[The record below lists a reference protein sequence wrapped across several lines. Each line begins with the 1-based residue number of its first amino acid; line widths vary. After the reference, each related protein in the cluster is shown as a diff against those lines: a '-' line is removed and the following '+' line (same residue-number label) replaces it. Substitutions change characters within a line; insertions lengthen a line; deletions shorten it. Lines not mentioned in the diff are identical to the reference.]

1 MKTVLTK
8 FLMLSSLATLMLAS
22 CKKDGALVTSNGG
35 KAGTLTTSSTTPV
48 LDKTKL
54 NDTTKVIN
62 FTFTAPNF
70 GYSAAVTNTLQ
81 IDADGDNW
89 ANPISSTLGT
99 KKYSQGYSTVDF
111 NNLLLKLKL
120 VGGVTSHVNVR
131 IVHSLSASVAP
142 VYSNVV
148 ALTVTP
154 FNLSSWLYVV
164 GQFNGYSTAAPDSL
178 LSATGN
184 GIYTGIINF
193 PVGQPRFLILP
204 AKNYNNK
211 YATNASPVTS
221 GTSVTYPVVYVSSG
235 GSDLY
240 SLDAGGQEIITL
252 NTNTNTITI
261 TPANYYSVIG
271 TVTPGGNFSSDV
283 DLKFVNSTDQD
294 WEAVIPMTYGT
305 FPGGFKIRQ
314 DHDWQDSWG
323 TIASPDGISLT
334 DASGGNIPV
343 PSSGNYKVTF
353 TIPVTT
359 YSLGT
364 AAAATA
370 TYTLKAQ

>member
-1 MKTVLTK
+1 MKKILTK
-8 FLMLSSLATLMLAS
+8 FLAIGSIALFMLPS

-35 KAGTLTTSSTTPV
+35 KPGALTANVSTLV

-62 FTFTAPNF
+62 FTFTKPDF

-81 IDADGDNW
+81 IDISGDNW
-89 ANPISSTLGT
+89 VHPASATLGVKT
-99 KKYSQGYSTVDF
+99 LSQGYSTGDF
-111 NNLLLKLKL
+111 NALLLKLNL
-120 VGGVTSHVNVR
+120 VGGVTSQVQVR
-131 IVHSLSASVAP
+131 VQHTLSADVAP
-142 VYSNVV
+142 VYSNVLS
-148 ALTVTP
+148 LTVTP

-164 GQFNGYSTAAPDSL
+164 GQFNGYSATAPDSL

-204 AKNYNNK
+204 AKSYDNK

-221 GTSVTYPVVYVSSG
+221 GTSVTYPVVYVASG

-271 TVTPGGNFSSDV
+271 TVTPGGDFSSDV
-283 DLKFVNSTDQD
+283 DLKFVNSTNQD